1 MPKDQKEPKVTND
14 QIVSYIRRQHKVST
28 RQVADM
34 FRIRPNIAK
43 DRLNKI
49 ELIHRVGLSNHN
61 ALWAIKETS

>member
-34 FRIRPNIAK
+34 FRLRPK
-43 DRLNKI
+43 VVEERLNKI
-49 ELIHRVGLSNHN
+49 EAIHRVGLSGHN
-61 ALWAIKETS
+61 GVWAIKETN